1 MDVTTYQQDVETM
14 DEGSKKLKRELTSKY
29 LVWVQLLLQSETKS
43 EIIEN
48 EEEYYAI
55 NDPSRKFREME
66 LKSLATKE
74 LIINE
79 EFDDDGGDDDEDS
92 ESEEESDQESE
103 EDDDGDDSTNSNFGN
118 HRKISLKPKHKK
130 IFQQMI
136 DDRIAMALLHLSA
149 SDFFDDSPATTA
161 HTDATSTST
170 SSPGVDGTDI
180 SDFTLYHESQK
191 ICRRSVPK
199 YLFP

>member
-1 MDVTTYQQDVETM
+1 MDITTYQQDLENM
-14 DEGSKKLKRELTSKY
+14 DEGSKKQKTELTSKY

-48 EEEYYAI
+48 EEEYYAL

-79 EFDDDGGDDDEDS
+79 EFEDDGGDDDEDS
-92 ESEEESDQESE
+92 ESEGESDQESE
-103 EDDDGDDSTNSNFGN
+103 EDDDGDFSTNSNFGN
-118 HRKISLKPKHKK
+118 QRKISLKPKHKK

-161 HTDATSTST
+161 HADATSTST

-180 SDFTLYHESQK
+180 GDFNLYHESQK

-199 YLFP
+199 YLFL